1 MLDFAFIWS
10 HIGLFEKSLILT
22 LEISLYGIVLALLI
36 GLVCACILVEI
47 ERAEIEQIDIK
58 RADFMDSRARPSTP
72 TRVALT
78 LAKWLI
84 TSYVELSRNTPL
96 LIQLFFL
103 YFALP
108 KLGIRLEAFTCAVI
122 GLAFLGGGYM
132 CESFRAGL
140 SSISKSQVESAL
152 SIGLSRLGILRY
164 VVLPQGF
171 GVALPSINANVIF
184 LIKETSVVGVLALAD
199 VLYTSKDIIDL
210 YGKTYEALTMLL
222 LMYMIVL
229 LPISLGAS
237 ALESALRQRL

>member
-1 MLDFAFIWS
+1 MLDFGFIWS

-22 LEISLYGIVLALLI
+22 LEISLYGIALALLI
-36 GLVCACILVEI
+36 GLVCACVLVEI
-47 ERAEIEQIDIK
+47 SRIDFSDK
-58 RADFMDSRARPSTP
+58 HSRPSTP
-72 TRVALT
+72 IRMVLT
-78 LAKWLI
+78 LTKWLI
-84 TSYVELSRNTPL
+84 TSYVEISRNTPL

-108 KLGIRLEAFTCAVI
+108 KLGIVLEAFTCAVI

-152 SIGLSRLGILRY
+152 SIGLSRFSILRY

-171 GVALPSINANVIF
+171 GIALPSINANIIF

-210 YGKTYEALTMLL
+210 YGKTYEALAMLL

-237 ALESALRQRL
+237 ALESSLHKKL